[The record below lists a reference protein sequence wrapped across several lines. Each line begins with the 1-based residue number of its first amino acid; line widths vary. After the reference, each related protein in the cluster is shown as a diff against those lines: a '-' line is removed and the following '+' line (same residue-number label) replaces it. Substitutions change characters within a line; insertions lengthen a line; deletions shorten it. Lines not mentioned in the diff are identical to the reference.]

1 LDKSVAAYTRIKNQE
16 VFSKNVLNS
25 KTIKS
30 QIQFQKADDADLDDH
45 EEDIDEM
52 VYKPH
57 VFNKPPRDAIGDENN
72 QYDNFYYDLNSSQG
86 KIDEEDDSKKDLF
99 LTKRYS

>member
-1 LDKSVAAYTRIKNQE
+1 M
-16 VFSKNVLNS
+16 
-25 KTIKS
+25 
-30 QIQFQKADDADLDDH
+30 QFQKADDADLDDH

-72 QYDNFYYDLNSSQG
+72 
-86 KIDEEDDSKKDLF
+86 
-99 LTKRYS
+99 